1 MEIRKATR
9 MFAWSLA
16 GAIVVLSVVP
26 AQLRPETQLP
36 HKFEHFVIFALT
48 GTAFGLSYDPKRG
61 LLALQL
67 VIFAA
72 IVEITQLFVP
82 GRHARFSDFLIDAI
96 AIAVGS
102 IAPAIASQMRPSW
115 TIWN

>member
-1 MEIRKATR
+1 MI
-9 MFAWSLA
+9 
-16 GAIVVLSVVP
+16 LSVVP
-26 AQLRPETQLP
+26 AHLWPQTGLP
-36 HKFEHFVIFALT
+36 HKIEHFLIFAVT
-48 GTAFGLSYDPKRG
+48 GAAFGLSYDTRRG
-61 LLALQL
+61 RLTLQL

-102 IAPAIASQMRPSW
+102 ITPAIAMQMRPG
-115 TIWN
+115 